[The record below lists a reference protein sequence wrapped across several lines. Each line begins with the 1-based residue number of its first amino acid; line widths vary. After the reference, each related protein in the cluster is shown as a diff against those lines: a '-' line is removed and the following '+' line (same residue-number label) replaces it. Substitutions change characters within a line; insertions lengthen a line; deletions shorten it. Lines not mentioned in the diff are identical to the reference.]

1 MPRLR
6 STLALAALALLLAA
20 ATAAGRSALAPEA
33 ARLGRI
39 RDPSWLPAGRF
50 LRLVSFGQRLAV
62 SDFYWLKTVQYIG
75 EGFME
80 PERGWRALHPLAEI
94 VTDLDPRHGYA
105 YQMAALCL
113 ADTAGQLDEAY
124 RLLDKGMRHLPDRW
138 SLPLL
143 YAQIKF
149 IYQKDYQAAAEYARR
164 AATAGK
170 RPQLALLAAGLA
182 LQLDEEGEYRTAAA
196 FLEETIPWTDEPTL
210 RRDLES
216 RLVKVRAFEALLRV
230 EKAVDRFQA
239 ERVRRPFALEE
250 LVAAGLLEALP
261 ADPAGGLIR
270 YHPAD
275 RTVESS
281 VLGRRQPNP

>member
-1 MPRLR
+1 MPRPR
-6 STLALAALALLLAA
+6 STLALAALALLLGA
-20 ATAAGRSALAPEA
+20 ATAAGRGALAPEA

-80 PERGWRALHPLAEI
+80 PERGWRALRPLAEI

-113 ADTAGQLDEAY
+113 ADRRREDAY
-124 RLLDKGMRHLPDRW
+124 ALLDKGMRNVPDRW
-138 SLPLL
+138 TIPLL

-149 IYQKDYQAAAEYARR
+149 IYEKDYQAAAEYARR
-164 AATAGK
+164 AAAAGK
-170 RPQLALLAAGLA
+170 RPHLALLAAGLA
-182 LQLDEEGEYRTAAA
+182 LELDEEGEYRTAAA
-196 FLEETIPWTDEPTL
+196 FLEETIPWADEPTL

-216 RLVKVRAFEALLRV
+216 RLVKVRTFEALLGV
-230 EKAVDRFQA
+230 EKAVARFQA

-250 LVAAGLLEALP
+250 LIAAGLLEALP

-281 VLGRRQPNP
+281 VLGRRQTNP